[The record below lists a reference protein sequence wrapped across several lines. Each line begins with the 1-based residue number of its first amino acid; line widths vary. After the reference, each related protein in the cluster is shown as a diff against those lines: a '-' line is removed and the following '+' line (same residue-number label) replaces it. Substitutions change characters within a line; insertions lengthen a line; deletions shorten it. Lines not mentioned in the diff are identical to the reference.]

1 MKKKHI
7 SIIKLLPN
15 VITLSSLCFGVLAVY
30 QSIMMQWDRAC
41 LCIIIAAILDTMD
54 GSFARML
61 NANSNFGMNLDS
73 LCDFAN
79 YTIFPAMIM
88 YNWSLWSDGIIGWSP
103 VMVSA
108 VCGAI
113 RLARFNVKDSVSLHG
128 FRKRFF
134 CGIPSPA
141 GGILIIFPLILQVT
155 FGSRFHNF
163 SLQYMPY
170 YVYEIYIYI
179 VALLMVSTLPT
190 LSLKHIRIPKQYSF
204 IALLCTG
211 LIIVSFFILRWEAIV
226 LYTVLYVLLM
236 PFVLMRYRYLS
247 KNHNLHNVK

>member
-1 MKKKHI
+1 MKRKHI

-15 VITLSSLCFGVLAVY
+15 IITLSSLCFGVLAVY

-88 YNWSLWSDGIIGWSP
+88 YNWSLWSDGVAGWSA
-103 VMVSA
+103 VMISA

-113 RLARFNVKDSVSLHG
+113 RLARFNSKDAISLQG

-134 CGIPSPA
+134 YGIPSPA

-155 FGSRFHNF
+155 FADQFHNF

-170 YVYEIYIYI
+170 YIYELYIYI
-179 VALLMVSTLPT
+179 IALLMVSTLPT
-190 LSLKHIRIPKQYSF
+190 LSLKYIKIPKQYSF
-204 IALLCTG
+204 IVLLCTG

-226 LYTVLYVLLM
+226 LYTMLYIILM
-236 PFVLMRYRYLS
+236 PFVLIRYRYLS
-247 KNHNLHNVK
+247 KNYNKS